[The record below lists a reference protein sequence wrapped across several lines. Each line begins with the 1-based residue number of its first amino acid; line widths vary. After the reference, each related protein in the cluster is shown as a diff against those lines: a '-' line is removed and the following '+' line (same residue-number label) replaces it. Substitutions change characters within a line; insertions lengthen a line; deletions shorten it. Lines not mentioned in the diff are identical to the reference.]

1 MVFFTDFGFD
11 KSFVVQSAI
20 EVIYLLV
27 VFFGFVS
34 LMARYLNRFRP
45 AQAKVWVFDLLYL
58 LSLLSVFY
66 HELVEL
72 QILPFNNLFG
82 KVWWVKLMVVFVF
95 VREFSERDINY
106 KRAQFNPAQ
115 LFILSFLSII
125 LVGTLFLMLPNAT

>member
-1 MVFFTDFGFD
+1 MQTKMLHTWAFWLSLLGLMVFFTDFGFD
-11 KSFVVQSAI
+11 KSSMVQSAI

-45 AQAKVWVFDLLYL
+45 AQTKVWVFDLLYL

-72 QILPFNNLFG
+72 QI
-82 KVWWVKLMVVFVF
+82 
-95 VREFSERDINY
+95 
-106 KRAQFNPAQ
+106 
-115 LFILSFLSII
+115 
-125 LVGTLFLMLPNAT
+125 